1 MKTPQA
7 RWIPRERR
15 WLAVALLISLA
26 CVGLTLLRAAGQ
38 TPPRTSV
45 SVLVKVR
52 APFVTSIEAA
62 LPLEEMELLAGQT
75 GNTQVDEFMAGHGV
89 RKIVP
94 LYPKLVKIKKQSGQS
109 DLEIAT
115 GIRRRFTR
123 RANRL
128 RAEFHPPEISRTY
141 VLELGSPSGS
151 SMAQTLD
158 DFKADANVEFAEENK
173 VVSLNFTPNDPYF
186 LSYGS
191 WGQAYDDLWGIKK
204 IGAPT
209 AWDTTAGAGI
219 IVAVVDTGIDYNHPD
234 IASNIWINTGE
245 IPNNGIDDDG
255 NGYIDDVRGWDFIG
269 SSYQH
274 PTQSNNPIDH
284 FGHGTHVAGTIAAVG
299 NNGIGVIGVAWK
311 AQVMAVKGLDD
322 NGNGIDS
329 TLSNAL
335 IYAANNGADVISN
348 SWAGQGTSQTIAD
361 AVSYAYNLGA
371 VAGTSM
377 GTPVDA
383 NYTRADGTS
392 MATPHVSGL
401 AALVLSQY
409 PTYSNEDVRQ
419 VIRVSATSFG
429 TPGFDLNYGYG
440 RINATAAISVPDA
453 VEAKILSPIDGAHIY
468 GPVTISGVARGSAFA
483 QYKLEYGSGQ
493 SPTAWTLIQ
502 SGTGQVAGGTLGV
515 FDPST
520 VPDGFYVIRLT
531 AYDLSNNAFTDRIE
545 LAVNYLSIVSPT
557 PPAVPVVASVFKPG
571 AQVSITGTATGA
583 SFQDFR
589 IDWAEGIKPSAGW
602 SNVGISLSGG
612 GASPITS
619 GPLGTWDTTALSKA
633 DYYTIRLSVDD
644 AGFTSTAFTLIYLEP
659 SLLSQNWPIALDEG
673 TYWSSGIVPATDALG
688 NQKLTLVSPGATVTS
703 EFKTFSPDGATQTNT
718 PLTYYGSLFQPATG
732 DLDGNPGDEAAM
744 TDVLMLRVFRGD
756 NTSYTLTPAQT
767 MELSNSQVVLEDLNN
782 DSQLEIV
789 AFGED
794 YNVKNAYVYAYLRNG
809 QLLNANFPITIA
821 NQNSNIDT
829 YTKGNRLLVGDI
841 DGDGNRE
848 ILVLEGTTASTFTPR
863 LFANDGTPKAWAAA
877 AFNGYPDQMVLA
889 DLDHNGK
896 LETIFTCSCNS
907 RKELHV
913 LQPDGSE
920 RTGWPA
926 ILGTYPYYM
935 TYIAIG
941 DLNRDGREE
950 IVVSNSNE
958 LVVLEDNGTPFSSSW
973 PIVGTGYT
981 SFGPVVLADINGDG
995 LPEILTS
1002 EDAVS
1007 TAPNPLLASATA
1019 QSTSAVETVRPQVST
1034 GIEVDA
1040 NGNRIMRPRVDVT
1053 TQVTSQN
1060 IYFAPQIV
1068 AFRSD
1073 ASVVRSWNMPG
1084 AKGNQPFYTAKL
1096 TVGDFNKDGLT
1107 DIAVTYWTIEGG
1119 GMSGW
1124 LKEGVATVL
1133 TTGTPYNPSA
1143 NDWPMIYQNPR
1154 NTAGLI
1160 RDVTPP
1166 TVAITF
1172 PTSGATVAGSVM
1184 VTANAADNVGVIGV
1198 QFQLDGTNLGAEA
1211 TTAPWHVTWDTS
1223 TASLGSHTLTATA
1236 RDAAG
1241 NRTTSAPV
1249 SVTVTPPPSFVISPT
1264 SLSFGAQQ
1272 INTTSSTQSVTFAN
1286 NGQVSFSVSSVT
1298 SSGDF
1303 SQTNNCVT
1311 TFAPGAS
1318 CTINV
1323 TFTPTVRGP
1332 ETGTLSISGSFSAM
1346 AQTVSLSGTGQALLS
1361 SLAPSSL
1368 TFPGQQIGTS
1378 SPAQTVTYTNTGDL
1392 ALSIAG
1398 ITTTGD
1404 FAQTNNCGSSLAPSV
1419 SCVINVTFTPTA
1431 SGARSGVVNVSSNSN
1446 PAVSSASLTG
1456 TGIAPVASFSP
1467 SSLTYSAQP
1476 IGTSSAAQSVSLSNT
1491 GGAPLT
1497 ITGFSTTGDFSQTN
1511 NCGTSLAAG
1520 ASCSISVTFTPTVRG
1535 TESGTLSVNGS
1546 SSASIPLSGT
1556 GALVAVT
1563 FSPTTLNFGNQPVS
1577 TTSAPQ
1583 NIAITNTGDVS
1594 FYLNG
1599 WSNPGVYPLTNNCP
1613 FTLNAGASCTFTVT
1627 FAPTSAGT
1635 FNYNL
1640 TISGSFPNSPETI
1653 AVNGTG
1659 TAAVGT
1665 LLPSS
1670 QAFGNQQVGTTSA
1683 VKAVDLINTGNV
1695 PLGIT
1700 SIQVT
1705 GDFAQTNN
1713 CGSSLAPSYS
1723 CVISVTFTPTASGTR
1738 NGLVNVSSNSTPA
1751 VSSANLTGTGMAPV
1765 ASFSASSLSYTAQ
1778 RVGTSSAAQSVTLSN
1793 PGGTALTISG
1803 FSVTGDFSQTNN
1815 CGSSL
1820 AAGANC
1826 SASVTFTPTARGSRA
1841 GVLTLNSNTSGTTP
1855 TVSLMGTGTAP
1866 VASISSASLAFGNQ
1880 SVNTTS
1886 APSSVTLT
1894 NTGDATL
1901 NISGISTSG
1910 DFSQTNNCA
1919 STLAGGASC
1928 SVSVTFKPTA
1938 TGNRTGMVTI
1948 ADDAFGGSPQTVSL
1962 SGAGISP
1969 KGAFSPSSLTF
1980 ASQLVNTSSTSQT
1993 LTLTSTGV
2001 GPLSISGFTLTGD
2014 FSQSNNCGATL
2025 VAGASCSV
2033 YIVFTP
2039 TARGNRTGTLTL
2051 NSNAVGSTPSANLT
2065 GTGVAP
2071 VASLSATSLSFS
2083 SQLVNTTSGSKSVTL
2098 NNSGDV
2104 SLSISGISVNG
2115 DFAQTNNCP
2124 TSLAKGAN
2132 CKINVSFTPAV
2143 SGSRT
2148 GVLSITDDAL
2158 GGSPQTVSLSGTGVD
2173 YSVAASPTSVTLA
2186 AGQSATITVSVSA
2199 LGGNYNQS
2207 VSLSCSGLPAASSCD
2222 FSPNSGTPNSG
2233 SVNSALKV
2241 STTARQG
2248 SNGTPAGSYTV
2259 TITGTAHS
2267 TQHSTTVQLT
2277 VN

>member
-1 MKTPQA
+1 MNIRQA
-7 RWIPRERR
+7 RWTPRERR

-38 TPPRTSV
+38 APPRASV

-52 APFVTSIEAA
+52 APFVTLIEAA
-62 LPLEEMELLAGQT
+62 LPLQDMELLAGQT
-75 GNTQVDEFMAGHGV
+75 GNSQVDDFMARHGV
-89 RKIVP
+89 RKIAP

-115 GIRRRFTR
+115 GIRRRFPR

-141 VLELGSPSGS
+141 VLELGSPSSS
-151 SMAQTLD
+151 SMAQILD
-158 DFKADANVEFAEENK
+158 DFKTDANVEFAEENK
-173 VVSLNFTPNDPYF
+173 VVSLNFIPNDPYF

-204 IGAPT
+204 IGAPA
-209 AWDTTAGAGI
+209 AWDTTAGAGV

-234 IASNIWINTGE
+234 IASNIWINTKE

-255 NGYIDDVRGWDFIG
+255 NGYVDDVRGWDFIG

-284 FGHGTHVAGTIAAVG
+284 FGHGTHVAGTIAAAG

-348 SWAGQGTSQTIAD
+348 SWAGQGSSQTIAD

-371 VAGTSM
+371 VVVAAAGNNSDDARNYYPANLPQVITVAATDHNDVQAYFSNWGDKIDVAAPGVDILSLRAAGTSM

-409 PTYSNEDVRQ
+409 PAYSNEDVRQ
-419 VIRVSATSFG
+419 VIRVSATSLG

-453 VEAKILSPIDGAHIY
+453 VEAKVLSPIDGAHIN

-502 SGTGQVAGGTLGV
+502 SATSQVAGGTLGV

-531 AYDLSNNAFTDRIE
+531 AYDLSNNAFADRIE
-545 LAVNYLSIVSPT
+545 LAVNYLSITSPA

-589 IDWAEGIKPSAGW
+589 IDWAEGIKPSVGW
-602 SNVGISLSGG
+602 SNAGISLSGG

-619 GPLGTWDTTALSKA
+619 GSLGAWDTTALSKA

-688 NQKLTLVSPGATVTS
+688 NQKLTLVGQGTTIPS

-863 LFANDGTPKAWAAA
+863 LFANDGTPRTWAAA
-877 AFNGYPDQMVLA
+877 AFNGYPDQMALA

-920 RTGWPA
+920 RTGWPV
-926 ILGTYPYYM
+926 ILANYPYYM

-941 DLNRDGREE
+941 DLNRDGKEE

-1007 TAPNPLLASATA
+1007 TAPNPLLATATA
-1019 QSTSAVETVRPQVST
+1019 QSTSTAEAVRPQVST
-1034 GIEVDA
+1034 EIEVDA

-1053 TQVTSQN
+1053 AQVTSQN
-1060 IYFAPQIV
+1060 LYYAPQIV

-1084 AKGNQPFYTAKL
+1084 AKGNQPFYLAKL

-1107 DIAVTYWTIEGG
+1107 DIAATYWTIEGG

-1154 NTAGLI
+1154 NTAVLI

-1172 PTSGATVAGSVM
+1172 PASGSTVQGSIV

-1211 TTAPWHVTWDTS
+1211 TTAPWGVTWNT
-1223 TASLGSHTLTATA
+1223 TASSAGSHTLTAVA

-1241 NRTTSAPV
+1241 NRSTSAPV
-1249 SVTVTPPPSFVISPT
+1249 NITVTH
-1264 SLSFGAQQ
+1264 G
-1272 INTTSSTQSVTFAN
+1272 
-1286 NGQVSFSVSSVT
+1286 
-1298 SSGDF
+1298 
-1303 SQTNNCVT
+1303 
-1311 TFAPGAS
+1311 
-1318 CTINV
+1318 
-1323 TFTPTVRGP
+1323 
-1332 ETGTLSISGSFSAM
+1332 
-1346 AQTVSLSGTGQALLS
+1346 
-1361 SLAPSSL
+1361 
-1368 TFPGQQIGTS
+1368 
-1378 SPAQTVTYTNTGDL
+1378 
-1392 ALSIAG
+1392 
-1398 ITTTGD
+1398 
-1404 FAQTNNCGSSLAPSV
+1404 
-1419 SCVINVTFTPTA
+1419 
-1431 SGARSGVVNVSSNSN
+1431 
-1446 PAVSSASLTG
+1446 
-1456 TGIAPVASFSP
+1456 PVASFSSP
-1467 SSLTYSAQP
+1467 SLNYS
-1476 IGTSSAAQSVSLSNT
+1476 
-1491 GGAPLT
+1491 
-1497 ITGFSTTGDFSQTN
+1497 
-1511 NCGTSLAAG
+1511 
-1520 ASCSISVTFTPTVRG
+1520 
-1535 TESGTLSVNGS
+1535 
-1546 SSASIPLSGT
+1546 
-1556 GALVAVT
+1556 
-1563 FSPTTLNFGNQPVS
+1563 
-1577 TTSAPQ
+1577 
-1583 NIAITNTGDVS
+1583 
-1594 FYLNG
+1594 
-1599 WSNPGVYPLTNNCP
+1599 
-1613 FTLNAGASCTFTVT
+1613 
-1627 FAPTSAGT
+1627 
-1635 FNYNL
+1635 
-1640 TISGSFPNSPETI
+1640 
-1653 AVNGTG
+1653 
-1659 TAAVGT
+1659 
-1665 LLPSS
+1665 
-1670 QAFGNQQVGTTSA
+1670 
-1683 VKAVDLINTGNV
+1683 
-1695 PLGIT
+1695 
-1700 SIQVT
+1700 
-1705 GDFAQTNN
+1705 
-1713 CGSSLAPSYS
+1713 
-1723 CVISVTFTPTASGTR
+1723 
-1738 NGLVNVSSNSTPA
+1738 
-1751 VSSANLTGTGMAPV
+1751 
-1765 ASFSASSLSYTAQ
+1765 AQ
-1778 RVGTSSAAQSVTLSN
+1778 RVGTSSPVQSVTLSN
-1793 PGGTALTISG
+1793 TGMAALTISG
-1803 FSVTGDFSQTNN
+1803 FSITGDFSQTNN

-1820 AAGANC
+1820 AAGASC
-1826 SASVTFTPTARGSRA
+1826 SASITFTPTARGNRA
-1841 GVLTLNSNTSGTTP
+1841 GVFTLNSNTSGATP
-1855 TVSLMGTGTAP
+1855 TVSLMGTGSAP
-1866 VASISSASLAFGNQ
+1866 VASISSTSLAFGNQ
-1880 SVNTTS
+1880 IVNTTS
-1886 APSSVTLT
+1886 APSSVTLN

-1901 NISGISTSG
+1901 NISGISSSG
-1910 DFSQTNNCA
+1910 DFSQTNNCGT
-1919 STLAGGASC
+1919 TLAGGASC
-1928 SVSVTFKPTA
+1928 SINVTFKPTA

-1962 SGAGISP
+1962 SGVGISP

-1993 LTLTSTGV
+1993 QTLTSTGV

-2014 FSQSNNCGATL
+2014 FSQSNNCGGTL
-2025 VAGASCSV
+2025 AAGASCSV

-2051 NSNAVGSTPSANLT
+2051 NSNAVGSAPSANFT
-2065 GTGVAP
+2065 GAGVAP

-2083 SQLVNTTSGSKSVTL
+2083 SQLVNTTSGSKAVNL

-2104 SLSISGISVNG
+2104 PLNISGISVNG
-2115 DFAQTNNCP
+2115 NFAQTNNCP

-2132 CKINVSFTPAV
+2132 CKINVTFTPLV

-2173 YSVAASPTSVTLA
+2173 YTVAASPTSVTLA

-2207 VSLSCSGLPAASSCD
+2207 VSLSCSGLPAASSCN

-2233 SVNSALKV
+2233 SVNSVLKV

-2248 SNGTPAGSYTV
+2248 SNGTPAGSYMV